1 MSKSSMIEQNWAV
14 KHDLFINIGFL
25 RQQDLDI
32 LPSQALARSY
42 IHITPVNSTCWKA
55 NMKIIYS
62 RRDLCDGTYGGKIGR
77 LEERRRRRDVVV
89 VDGDQTAVP
98 EGATGDAAQR

>member
-1 MSKSSMIEQNWAV
+1 MKAAASVVVIGEVRWWWSCIV
-14 KHDLFINIGFL
+14 IN
-25 RQQDLDI
+25 RKDI
-32 LPSQALARSY
+32 
-42 IHITPVNSTCWKA
+42 A